1 MPEINLYG
9 QTVGDVVPD
18 WNGAAVLPRETLIGQ
33 YCRLVPLDADSHAA
47 DLFDAYAQAPDDR
60 DWTWLASSRPT
71 SVEAAACW
79 VQGKVTDASLVPY
92 AVIEQRS
99 GRAVGLVCF
108 MAIERE
114 REHGSVEIGH
124 VTWSPRMKNTVLGTE
139 SIWLLLRQAFALGYR
154 RVEWKCDSLNTASR
168 RAAERLGF
176 IFEGRFRQK
185 IVRKGRNRDS
195 DWLSMIDSEWP
206 QCDAVL
212 QRWLAAENFD
222 ENGRQRQSM
231 AECFSCETANAETVQ
246 MQQQGYQQRW
256 QQEHGSLTQ
265 TPPALLADLLAAQ
278 PRNPN
283 LCYDTLSSRA
293 GLAALTKAN
302 VSTSEP
308 MAAIINTEVDTGERR
323 IPVRIYRPELTGEPK
338 VVLFIHGGGHLSGSV
353 EVYDPVA
360 RHLAMATGN
369 IVVSVDYRLAPE
381 NPYPAGLSDAKAVIE
396 NVWSLLESQHIPYTR
411 QLTLI
416 GDSGGGAF
424 SATLAAYFSREQ
436 PGFIHRLVLIYPSLD
451 YTLNWPSV
459 QENGAGKLLDESKIR
474 WYFQQYFRNGEDR
487 KQTSPLYLPLSQDF
501 PPTLVV
507 SGGLDPLRDE
517 NFAFVARLQAERIP
531 VQHVHFPGMTH
542 AYLMLEDKV
551 PQEAKA
557 TYLAIGD
564 FVKK

>member
-108 MAIERE
+108 MAIE

-231 AECFSCETANAETVQ
+231 AECFSCETANVETVQ
-246 MQQQGYQQRW
+246 TQQQGYQQRW

-283 LCYDTLSSRA
+283 LCYDTLCSRA

-323 IPVRIYRPELTGEPK
+323 IPVRIYRPALTGEPK
-338 VVLFIHGGGHLSGSV
+338 VVVFIHGGGHLSGSV

-396 NVWSLLESQHIPYTR
+396 NVWSLLDSQHIPYTR
-411 QLTLI
+411 QLMLI

-459 QENGAGKLLDESKIR
+459 QENGTGKLLDESKIR
-474 WYFQQYFRNGEDR
+474 WYFQQYFRNEEDR

-517 NFAFVARLQAERIP
+517 NFAFVARLQAEGIP

-551 PQEAKA
+551 LQEAKA

>member
-71 SVEAAACW
+71 SVEAAVCW

-92 AVIEQRS
+92 AV
-99 GRAVGLVCF
+99 GLVCF
-108 MAIERE
+108 MAIE

-246 MQQQGYQQRW
+246 TQQQGYQQRW

-323 IPVRIYRPELTGEPK
+323 IPVRIYRPALTGEPK
-338 VVLFIHGGGHLSGSV
+338 VVVFIHGGGHLSGSV

-381 NPYPAGLSDAKAVIE
+381 NPYPAGLSDTKAVIE

-451 YTLNWPSV
+451 YTLSWPSV

-517 NFAFVARLQAERIP
+517 NFAFVARLQAEGIP

-564 FVKK
+564 FVRD

>member
-71 SVEAAACW
+71 SVEAAVCW

-108 MAIERE
+108 MAIE

-323 IPVRIYRPELTGEPK
+323 IPVRIYRPALTGEPK
-338 VVLFIHGGGHLSGSV
+338 VVVFIHGGGHLSGSV

-396 NVWSLLESQHIPYTR
+396 NVWSLLDSQHIPYTR

-459 QENGAGKLLDESKIR
+459 QENGTGKLLDESKIR
-474 WYFQQYFRNGEDR
+474 WYFQQYFRNEEDR

-517 NFAFVARLQAERIP
+517 NFAFVARLQAEGIP

-551 PQEAKA
+551 LQEAKA

-564 FVKK
+564 FVRD

>member
-108 MAIERE
+108 MAIE

-231 AECFSCETANAETVQ
+231 AECFSCGTANVETVQ
-246 MQQQGYQQRW
+246 TQQQGYQQRW

-283 LCYDTLSSRA
+283 LCYDTLCSRA

-323 IPVRIYRPELTGEPK
+323 IPVRIYRPALTGEPK
-338 VVLFIHGGGHLSGSV
+338 VVVFIHGGGHLSGSV

-424 SATLAAYFSREQ
+424 STTLAAYFSREQ

-459 QENGAGKLLDESKIR
+459 QENGTGKLLDESKIR
-474 WYFQQYFRNGEDR
+474 WYFQQYFRNEEDR

-517 NFAFVARLQAERIP
+517 NFAFVARLQAEGIP

-564 FVKK
+564 FVRD

>member
-47 DLFDAYAQAPDDR
+47 DLFDAYAQALDDR

-79 VQGKVTDASLVPY
+79 VQGKVIDASLVPY

-108 MAIERE
+108 MAIE

-222 ENGRQRQSM
+222 EHGRQRQSM

-265 TPPALLADLLAAQ
+265 TPPALLADFLAAQ

-308 MAAIINTEVDTGERR
+308 VAAIINTEVDTGERR
-323 IPVRIYRPELTGEPK
+323 IPVRIYRPALTGEPK
-338 VVLFIHGGGHLSGSV
+338 VVVFIHGGGHLSGSV
-353 EVYDPVA
+353 DVYDPVT

-396 NVWSLLESQHIPYTR
+396 NVWSLLESQHIPYSR

-459 QENGAGKLLDESKIR
+459 QENGTGKLLDESKIR

-517 NFAFVARLQAERIP
+517 NFAFVARLQAEGIP

-557 TYLAIGD
+557 TYLAIGE
-564 FVKK
+564 FVRD

>member
-79 VQGKVTDASLVPY
+79 VQGKSTDASLVPY

-114 REHGSVEIGH
+114 HGSVEIGH

-139 SIWLLLRQAFALGYR
+139 CIWLLLRQAFALGYR

-222 ENGRQRQSM
+222 EHGRQRQSM

-256 QQEHGSLTQ
+256 QQENGSLTQ
-265 TPPALLADLLAAQ
+265 TPPALLADFLAAQ
-278 PRNPN
+278 SRNPN
-283 LCYDTLSSRA
+283 PCYDTLSSRA

-308 MAAIINTEVDTGERR
+308 MAAIINADVDTGERR
-323 IPVRIYRPELTGEPK
+323 IPVRIYRPALTGEPK
-338 VVLFIHGGGHLSGSV
+338 VVVFIHGGGHLSGSV

-396 NVWSLLESQHIPYTR
+396 NIWSLLDSQHIPYAR

-424 SATLAAYFSREQ
+424 SAALAAYFSREQ

-474 WYFQQYFRNGEDR
+474 WYFQQYFRNEEDR

-517 NFAFVARLQAERIP
+517 NFAFVARLQAEGIP

-564 FVKK
+564 FVRD

>member
-114 REHGSVEIGH
+114 HGSVEIGH

-212 QRWLAAENFD
+212 QRWLATENFD
-222 ENGRQRQSM
+222 ENGQQRQSM
-231 AECFSCETANAETVQ
+231 AECFSCETANVETVQ
-246 MQQQGYQQRW
+246 TQQQGYQQRW

-323 IPVRIYRPELTGEPK
+323 IPVRIYRPALTGEPK
-338 VVLFIHGGGHLSGSV
+338 VVVFIHGGGHLSGSV
-353 EVYDPVA
+353 DVYDPVA

-381 NPYPAGLSDAKAVIE
+381 NPYPAGLSDAKAVTE
-396 NVWSLLESQHIPYTR
+396 NVWSLLDSQHIPYTR

-416 GDSGGGAF
+416 GDA
-424 SATLAAYFSREQ
+424 
-436 PGFIHRLVLIYPSLD
+436 
-451 YTLNWPSV
+451 
-459 QENGAGKLLDESKIR
+459 
-474 WYFQQYFRNGEDR
+474 
-487 KQTSPLYLPLSQDF
+487 
-501 PPTLVV
+501 
-507 SGGLDPLRDE
+507 GGLLFPR
-517 NFAFVARLQAERIP
+517 AARIYSSTGADLSEPGLHAE
-531 VQHVHFPGMTH
+531 
-542 AYLMLEDKV
+542 
-551 PQEAKA
+551 
-557 TYLAIGD
+557 LAIGAGERYR
-564 FVKK
+564 KATG

>member
-108 MAIERE
+108 MAIE

-323 IPVRIYRPELTGEPK
+323 IPVRIYRPALTGEPK
-338 VVLFIHGGGHLSGSV
+338 VVVFIHGGGHLSGSV
-353 EVYDPVA
+353 DVYDPVA

-459 QENGAGKLLDESKIR
+459 QENGTGKLLDESKIR
-474 WYFQQYFRNGEDR
+474 WYFQQYFRNEEDR

-564 FVKK
+564 FVRD

>member
-71 SVEAAACW
+71 SVEAAVCW
-79 VQGKVTDASLVPY
+79 VQGKSSDASLVPY

-108 MAIERE
+108 MAIE

-323 IPVRIYRPELTGEPK
+323 IPVRIYRPALTGEPK

-381 NPYPAGLSDAKAVIE
+381 NPYPAGLSDAKAVKE

-451 YTLNWPSV
+451 YTLSWPSV
-459 QENGAGKLLDESKIR
+459 QENGTGKLLDESKIR
-474 WYFQQYFRNGEDR
+474 WYFQQYFRNEEDR

-517 NFAFVARLQAERIP
+517 NFAFVARLQAEGIP

-564 FVKK
+564 FVRD

>member
-71 SVEAAACW
+71 SVEAAVCW

-108 MAIERE
+108 MAIE

-231 AECFSCETANAETVQ
+231 AECFSCETANVETVQ
-246 MQQQGYQQRW
+246 TQQQGYQQRW

-283 LCYDTLSSRA
+283 LCYDTLCSRA

-323 IPVRIYRPELTGEPK
+323 IPVRIYRPALTGEPK
-338 VVLFIHGGGHLSGSV
+338 VVVFIHGGGHLSGSV

-369 IVVSVDYRLAPE
+369 IVVSVDYRRAPE

-396 NVWSLLESQHIPYTR
+396 NVWSLLDSQHIPYTR
-411 QLTLI
+411 QLMLI

-459 QENGAGKLLDESKIR
+459 QENGTGKLLDESKIR
-474 WYFQQYFRNGEDR
+474 WYFQQYFRNEEDR
-487 KQTSPLYLPLSQDF
+487 KQTSPLYLLLSQDF
-501 PPTLVV
+501 PPTLVF

-517 NFAFVARLQAERIP
+517 NFAFVARLQAAGIP

-551 PQEAKA
+551 LQEAKA

>member
-71 SVEAAACW
+71 SVEAAVCW
-79 VQGKVTDASLVPY
+79 VQGKSSDASLVPY
-92 AVIEQRS
+92 AVIEQCS

-108 MAIERE
+108 MAIE

-212 QRWLAAENFD
+212 QRWLAADNFD

-308 MAAIINTEVDTGERR
+308 MAAIINTEVDTGERC
-323 IPVRIYRPELTGEPK
+323 IPVRIYRPALTGEPK
-338 VVLFIHGGGHLSGSV
+338 VVVFIHGGGHLSGSV

-396 NVWSLLESQHIPYTR
+396 NVWSLLDSQHIPYTR

-459 QENGAGKLLDESKIR
+459 QENGTGKLLDESKIR
-474 WYFQQYFRNGEDR
+474 WYFQQYFRNEEDR

-517 NFAFVARLQAERIP
+517 NFAFVARLQAEGIP

-551 PQEAKA
+551 PQEANA

-564 FVKK
+564 FVRD

>member
-114 REHGSVEIGH
+114 HGSVEIGH

-212 QRWLAAENFD
+212 QRWLAADNFD

-323 IPVRIYRPELTGEPK
+323 IPVRIYRPALTGEPK

-396 NVWSLLESQHIPYTR
+396 HVWSLLESQHIPYTR

-551 PQEAKA
+551 QQEAKA
-557 TYLAIGD
+557 TYLAIGE
-564 FVKK
+564 FVRD

>member
-71 SVEAAACW
+71 SVEAAVCW

-108 MAIERE
+108 MAIE

-231 AECFSCETANAETVQ
+231 AECFSCETANVETVQ
-246 MQQQGYQQRW
+246 TQQQDYQQRW

-265 TPPALLADLLAAQ
+265 TPPALLADLLTAQ

-283 LCYDTLSSRA
+283 LCYDTFSSRA

-308 MAAIINTEVDTGERR
+308 MAAIINPEVDTGERR
-323 IPVRIYRPELTGEPK
+323 IPVRIYRPALTGEPK
-338 VVLFIHGGGHLSGSV
+338 VVVFIHGGGHLSGSV

-396 NVWSLLESQHIPYTR
+396 NVWSLLDSQHIPYTR

-451 YTLNWPSV
+451 YTLSWPSV
-459 QENGAGKLLDESKIR
+459 QENGTGKLLDESKIR
-474 WYFQQYFRNGEDR
+474 WYFQQYFRNEEDR

-517 NFAFVARLQAERIP
+517 NFAFVARLQAEGIP

-564 FVKK
+564 FVRD

>member
-9 QTVGDVVPD
+9 QSVGDVVPD

-108 MAIERE
+108 MAIE

-308 MAAIINTEVDTGERR
+308 MAAIINTEVDTGKRR
-323 IPVRIYRPELTGEPK
+323 IPVRIYRPALSGEPK
-338 VVLFIHGGGHLSGSV
+338 VVVFIHGGGHLSGSV

>member
-114 REHGSVEIGH
+114 HGSVEIGH

-222 ENGRQRQSM
+222 EHGRQRQSM
-231 AECFSCETANAETVQ
+231 AECFSCETANVETVQ
-246 MQQQGYQQRW
+246 TQQQGYQQRW

-283 LCYDTLSSRA
+283 LCYDTLCSRA

-308 MAAIINTEVDTGERR
+308 MAAIINTEVDTGERC
-323 IPVRIYRPELTGEPK
+323 IPVRIYRPALTGEPK
-338 VVLFIHGGGHLSGSV
+338 VVVFIHGGGHLSGSV

-396 NVWSLLESQHIPYTR
+396 NVWSLLDSQHIPYTR

-424 SATLAAYFSREQ
+424 STTLAAYFSREQ

-459 QENGAGKLLDESKIR
+459 QENGTGKLLDESKIR
-474 WYFQQYFRNGEDR
+474 WYFQQYFRNEEDR

-557 TYLAIGD
+557 TYLAIGE
-564 FVKK
+564 FVRD

>member
-114 REHGSVEIGH
+114 HGSVEIGH

-212 QRWLAAENFD
+212 QRWLATENFD
-222 ENGRQRQSM
+222 ENGQQRQSM
-231 AECFSCETANAETVQ
+231 AECFSCETANVETVQ
-246 MQQQGYQQRW
+246 TQQQGYQQRW

-283 LCYDTLSSRA
+283 LCYGTLSSRA

-323 IPVRIYRPELTGEPK
+323 IPVRIYRPALTGEPK
-338 VVLFIHGGGHLSGSV
+338 VVVFIHGGGHLSGSV
-353 EVYDPVA
+353 DVYDPVA

-381 NPYPAGLSDAKAVIE
+381 NPYPAGLSDAKAVTE
-396 NVWSLLESQHIPYTR
+396 NVWSLLDSQHIPYTR

-459 QENGAGKLLDESKIR
+459 QENGTGKLLDESKIR
-474 WYFQQYFRNGEDR
+474 WYFQQYFRNEEDR

-517 NFAFVARLQAERIP
+517 NFAFVARLQAEGIP

-551 PQEAKA
+551 LQEAKA

-564 FVKK
+564 FVRD

>member
-71 SVEAAACW
+71 SVEAAVCW

-108 MAIERE
+108 MAIE

-206 QCDAVL
+206 QCDTVL

-231 AECFSCETANAETVQ
+231 AECFSCETANVETVQ
-246 MQQQGYQQRW
+246 TQQQGYQQRW

-323 IPVRIYRPELTGEPK
+323 IPVRIYRPALTGEPK
-338 VVLFIHGGGHLSGSV
+338 VVVFIHGGGHLSGSV

-396 NVWSLLESQHIPYTR
+396 NVWSLLDSQHIPYTR

-459 QENGAGKLLDESKIR
+459 QENGTGKLLDESKIR
-474 WYFQQYFRNGEDR
+474 WYFQQYFRNEEDR

-517 NFAFVARLQAERIP
+517 DFAFVARLQAERIP

-551 PQEAKA
+551 QQEAKA
-557 TYLAIGD
+557 TYLAIGE
-564 FVKK
+564 FVRD

>member
-71 SVEAAACW
+71 SVEAAVCW

-108 MAIERE
+108 MAIE

-246 MQQQGYQQRW
+246 TQQQGYQQRW

-278 PRNPN
+278 SRNPN

-323 IPVRIYRPELTGEPK
+323 IPVRIYRPALTGEPK
-338 VVLFIHGGGHLSGSV
+338 VVVFIHGGGHLSGSV

-396 NVWSLLESQHIPYTR
+396 NVWSLLDSQHIPYTR

-459 QENGAGKLLDESKIR
+459 QENGTGKLLDESKIR
-474 WYFQQYFRNGEDR
+474 WYFQQYFRNEEDR

-501 PPTLVV
+501 PPTLVF

-517 NFAFVARLQAERIP
+517 NFAFVARLQAEGIP

-564 FVKK
+564 FVRD

>member
-71 SVEAAACW
+71 SVEAAVCW
-79 VQGKVTDASLVPY
+79 VQGKSSDASLVPY

-108 MAIERE
+108 MAIE

-323 IPVRIYRPELTGEPK
+323 IPVRIYRPALTGEPK

-381 NPYPAGLSDAKAVIE
+381 NPYPAGLSDAKAVKE

-564 FVKK
+564 FVRD

>member
-114 REHGSVEIGH
+114 HGSVEIGH

-212 QRWLAAENFD
+212 QRWLATENFD

-231 AECFSCETANAETVQ
+231 AECFSCETANVETVQ
-246 MQQQGYQQRW
+246 TQQQDYQQRW

-265 TPPALLADLLAAQ
+265 TPPALLADLLTAQ

-283 LCYDTLSSRA
+283 LCYDTFSSRA

-323 IPVRIYRPELTGEPK
+323 IPVRIYRPALTGEPK
-338 VVLFIHGGGHLSGSV
+338 VVVFIHGGGHLSGSV

-396 NVWSLLESQHIPYTR
+396 NVWSLLDSQHIPYTR

-424 SATLAAYFSREQ
+424 STTLAAYFSREQ

-451 YTLNWPSV
+451 YALNWPSV
-459 QENGAGKLLDESKIR
+459 QENGTGKLLDESKIR
-474 WYFQQYFRNGEDR
+474 WYFQQYFRNEEDR

-557 TYLAIGD
+557 TYLAIGE
-564 FVKK
+564 FVRD

>member
-108 MAIERE
+108 MAIE

-323 IPVRIYRPELTGEPK
+323 IPVRIYRPALTGEPK
-338 VVLFIHGGGHLSGSV
+338 VVVFIHGGGHLSGSV

-424 SATLAAYFSREQ
+424 STTLAAYFSREQ

-474 WYFQQYFRNGEDR
+474 WYFQQYFRNEEDR

>member
-71 SVEAAACW
+71 SVEAAVCW
-79 VQGKVTDASLVPY
+79 VQGKSSDASLVPY

-108 MAIERE
+108 MAIE

-246 MQQQGYQQRW
+246 MQQQGYQQGW

-323 IPVRIYRPELTGEPK
+323 IPVRIYRPALTGEPK

-424 SATLAAYFSREQ
+424 SATLTAYFSREQ
-436 PGFIHRLVLIYPSLD
+436 PGFIHRLVMIYPSLD

>member
-71 SVEAAACW
+71 SVEAAVCW

-108 MAIERE
+108 MAIE

-231 AECFSCETANAETVQ
+231 AECFSCETANVETVQ
-246 MQQQGYQQRW
+246 TQQQGYQQRW

-323 IPVRIYRPELTGEPK
+323 IPVRIYRPALTGEPK
-338 VVLFIHGGGHLSGSV
+338 VVVFIHGGGHLSGSV

-396 NVWSLLESQHIPYTR
+396 NVWSLLDSQHIPYTR

-451 YTLNWPSV
+451 YTLSWPSV
-459 QENGAGKLLDESKIR
+459 QENGTGKLLDESKIR
-474 WYFQQYFRNGEDR
+474 WYFQQYFRNEEDR

-517 NFAFVARLQAERIP
+517 NFAFVARLQAEGIP

>member
-71 SVEAAACW
+71 SVEAAVCW
-79 VQGKVTDASLVPY
+79 VQGKSSDASLVPY

-108 MAIERE
+108 MAIE

-206 QCDAVL
+206 QCDTVL

-231 AECFSCETANAETVQ
+231 AECFSCETANVETVQ
-246 MQQQGYQQRW
+246 TQQQGYQQRW

-323 IPVRIYRPELTGEPK
+323 IPVRIYRPALTGEPK
-338 VVLFIHGGGHLSGSV
+338 VVVFIHGGGHLSGSV

-396 NVWSLLESQHIPYTR
+396 NVWSLLESQHFPYTR

-424 SATLAAYFSREQ
+424 STTLAAYFSREQ

-459 QENGAGKLLDESKIR
+459 QENGTGKLLDESKIR
-474 WYFQQYFRNGEDR
+474 WYFQQYFRNEEDR

-501 PPTLVV
+501 PPTLVF

-517 NFAFVARLQAERIP
+517 DFAFVARLQAEGIP

>member
-79 VQGKVTDASLVPY
+79 VQGKSTDASLVPY

-108 MAIERE
+108 MAIE

-222 ENGRQRQSM
+222 EHGRQRQSM

-246 MQQQGYQQRW
+246 MQQQVYQQRW
-256 QQEHGSLTQ
+256 QQENGSLTQ
-265 TPPALLADLLAAQ
+265 TPPALLADFLAAQ

-283 LCYDTLSSRA
+283 PCYDTLSSRA

-308 MAAIINTEVDTGERR
+308 MAAIINADVDTGERR
-323 IPVRIYRPELTGEPK
+323 IPVRIYRPALTGEPK
-338 VVLFIHGGGHLSGSV
+338 VVVFIHGGGHLSGSV

-369 IVVSVDYRLAPE
+369 IVVSVDYRRAPE

-396 NVWSLLESQHIPYTR
+396 NIWSLLDSQHIPYAR

-459 QENGAGKLLDESKIR
+459 QENGTGKLLDESKIR

-487 KQTSPLYLPLSQDF
+487 KQTSPLYLPLNQDF
-501 PPTLVV
+501 PSTLVF

-517 NFAFVARLQAERIP
+517 DFAYVARLQTAGIP

-542 AYLMLEDKV
+542 AYLMLEDKA
-551 PQEAKA
+551 PQEAQA
-557 TYLAIGD
+557 TYLAIGK
-564 FVKK
+564 FVKN

>member
-114 REHGSVEIGH
+114 HGSVEIGH

-212 QRWLAAENFD
+212 QRWLATENFD
-222 ENGRQRQSM
+222 ENGQQRQSM
-231 AECFSCETANAETVQ
+231 AECFSCETANVETVQ
-246 MQQQGYQQRW
+246 TQQQGYQQRW

-323 IPVRIYRPELTGEPK
+323 IPVRIYRPALTGEPK
-338 VVLFIHGGGHLSGSV
+338 VVVFIHGGGHLSGSV
-353 EVYDPVA
+353 DVYDPVA

-381 NPYPAGLSDAKAVIE
+381 NPYPAGLSDAKAVTE
-396 NVWSLLESQHIPYTR
+396 NVWSLLDSQHIPYTR

-459 QENGAGKLLDESKIR
+459 QENGTGKLLDESKIR
-474 WYFQQYFRNGEDR
+474 WYFQQYFRNEEDR

-501 PPTLVV
+501 PPTLVF

-517 NFAFVARLQAERIP
+517 DFAFVARLQAEGIP

-551 PQEAKA
+551 LQEAKA

-564 FVKK
+564 FVRD

>member
-108 MAIERE
+108 MAIE

-323 IPVRIYRPELTGEPK
+323 IPVRIYRPALTGEPK

-451 YTLNWPSV
+451 YTLSWPSV
-459 QENGAGKLLDESKIR
+459 QENGTGKLLDESKIR
-474 WYFQQYFRNGEDR
+474 WYFQQYFRNEEDR

-564 FVKK
+564 FVRD

>member
-71 SVEAAACW
+71 SVEAAVCW

-114 REHGSVEIGH
+114 HGSVEIGH
-124 VTWSPRMKNTVLGTE
+124 VIWSPRMKNTVLGTE

-231 AECFSCETANAETVQ
+231 AECFSCETANVETVQ
-246 MQQQGYQQRW
+246 TQQQGYQQRW

-323 IPVRIYRPELTGEPK
+323 IPVRIYRPALTGEPK
-338 VVLFIHGGGHLSGSV
+338 VVVFIHGGGHLSGSV

-396 NVWSLLESQHIPYTR
+396 NVWSLLDSQHIPYTR

-459 QENGAGKLLDESKIR
+459 QENGTGKLLDESKIR
-474 WYFQQYFRNGEDR
+474 WYFQQYFRNEEDR

-564 FVKK
+564 FVRD

>member
-71 SVEAAACW
+71 SVEATACW

-108 MAIERE
+108 MAIE

-323 IPVRIYRPELTGEPK
+323 IPVRIYRPALTGEPK

-381 NPYPAGLSDAKAVIE
+381 NPYPAGLSDAKAVKE

>member
-114 REHGSVEIGH
+114 HGSVEIGH

-139 SIWLLLRQAFALGYR
+139 SISLLLRQAFALGYR

-323 IPVRIYRPELTGEPK
+323 IPVRIYRPALTGEPK
-338 VVLFIHGGGHLSGSV
+338 VVVFIHGGGHLSGSV
-353 EVYDPVA
+353 DVYDPVA

-396 NVWSLLESQHIPYTR
+396 NVWSLLDSQHIPYTR

-424 SATLAAYFSREQ
+424 STTLAAYFSREQ

-459 QENGAGKLLDESKIR
+459 QENGTGKLLDESKIR
-474 WYFQQYFRNGEDR
+474 WYFQQYFRNEEDR

-517 NFAFVARLQAERIP
+517 NFAFVARLQAEGIP
-531 VQHVHFPGMTH
+531 VQHVHFPGITH

-551 PQEAKA
+551 LQEAKA

-564 FVKK
+564 FVRD

>member
-108 MAIERE
+108 MAIE

-231 AECFSCETANAETVQ
+231 AECFSCETANVETVQ
-246 MQQQGYQQRW
+246 TQQQGYQQRW

-283 LCYDTLSSRA
+283 LCYDTLCSRA

-323 IPVRIYRPELTGEPK
+323 IPVRIYRPALTGEPK
-338 VVLFIHGGGHLSGSV
+338 VVVFIHGGGHLSGSV

-474 WYFQQYFRNGEDR
+474 WYFQQYFRNEEDR

-517 NFAFVARLQAERIP
+517 NFAFVARLQAEGIP

-564 FVKK
+564 FVCD

>member
-108 MAIERE
+108 MAIE

-231 AECFSCETANAETVQ
+231 AECFSCETANVETVQ
-246 MQQQGYQQRW
+246 TQQQGYQQRW

-323 IPVRIYRPELTGEPK
+323 IPVRIYRPALTGEPK
-338 VVLFIHGGGHLSGSV
+338 VVVFIHGGGHLSGSV
-353 EVYDPVA
+353 DVYDPVA

-459 QENGAGKLLDESKIR
+459 QENGTGKLLDESKIR
-474 WYFQQYFRNGEDR
+474 WYFQQYFRNEEDR

-517 NFAFVARLQAERIP
+517 NFAFVARLQVEGIP

-564 FVKK
+564 FVRD

>member
-71 SVEAAACW
+71 SVEAAVCW

-108 MAIERE
+108 MAIE

-222 ENGRQRQSM
+222 EHGRQRQSM
-231 AECFSCETANAETVQ
+231 AECFSCETANVETVQ
-246 MQQQGYQQRW
+246 TQQQDYQQRW

-265 TPPALLADLLAAQ
+265 TPPALLADLLTAQ

-283 LCYDTLSSRA
+283 LCYDTFSSRA

-323 IPVRIYRPELTGEPK
+323 IPVRIYRPALTGEPK
-338 VVLFIHGGGHLSGSV
+338 VVVFIHGGGHLSGSV

-424 SATLAAYFSREQ
+424 STTLAAYFSREQ

-459 QENGAGKLLDESKIR
+459 QENGTGKLLDESKIR
-474 WYFQQYFRNGEDR
+474 WYFQQYFRNEEDR

-517 NFAFVARLQAERIP
+517 NFAFVARLQVEGIP
-531 VQHVHFPGMTH
+531 VQHVHFPRMTH

>member
-108 MAIERE
+108 MAIE

-323 IPVRIYRPELTGEPK
+323 IPVRIYRPALTGEPK

-353 EVYDPVA
+353 EGYDPVA

>member
-18 WNGAAVLPRETLIGQ
+18 WNGAAVLPLETLIGQ
-33 YCRLVPLDADSHAA
+33 YCRLVPLDAGSHAA

-71 SVEAAACW
+71 SVEAAVCW

-108 MAIERE
+108 MAIE

-231 AECFSCETANAETVQ
+231 AECFSCETANVETVQ
-246 MQQQGYQQRW
+246 TQQQGYQQRW

-323 IPVRIYRPELTGEPK
+323 IPVRIYRPALTGEPK
-338 VVLFIHGGGHLSGSV
+338 VVVFIHGGGHLSGSV

-396 NVWSLLESQHIPYTR
+396 NVWSLLDSQHIPYTR

-459 QENGAGKLLDESKIR
+459 QENGTGKLLDESKIR
-474 WYFQQYFRNGEDR
+474 WYFQQYFRNEEDR

-517 NFAFVARLQAERIP
+517 NFAFVARLQAEGIP

-564 FVKK
+564 FVRD

>member
-71 SVEAAACW
+71 SVEAAVCW
-79 VQGKVTDASLVPY
+79 VQGKSSDASLVPY

-108 MAIERE
+108 MAIE

-231 AECFSCETANAETVQ
+231 AECFSCETANVETVQ
-246 MQQQGYQQRW
+246 TQQQGYQQRW

-265 TPPALLADLLAAQ
+265 TPPALLADLLTAQ
-278 PRNPN
+278 PRNLN
-283 LCYDTLSSRA
+283 LCYDTFSSRA

-323 IPVRIYRPELTGEPK
+323 IPVRIYRPALAGEPK
-338 VVLFIHGGGHLSGSV
+338 VVVFIHGGGHLSGSV
-353 EVYDPVA
+353 DVYDPVA

-396 NVWSLLESQHIPYTR
+396 NVWSLLDSQHIPYTR

-424 SATLAAYFSREQ
+424 STTLAAYFSREQ

-459 QENGAGKLLDESKIR
+459 QENGTGKLLDESKIR
-474 WYFQQYFRNGEDR
+474 WYFQQYFRNEEDR

-517 NFAFVARLQAERIP
+517 NFAFVARLQAEGIP

-551 PQEAKA
+551 LQEAKA